1 MEYMKMK
8 YKGFEFDVNPK
19 EFELI
24 AKKNMSKVDIPNK
37 SFINDE
43 VNPKG
48 LLVKGKGC
56 FVGANALEKA
66 HLLLLLFN
74 KSGSDFLF
82 LPTGDVVKA
91 YFTNLDISYSGSLDK
106 VEYSFEF
113 LEDTLGKDTEH
124 TFGYTFA
131 KRQENMFDVSNRTGV
146 EVETLA
152 KINQVQS
159 VFAIKEGDKIW
170 LM

>member
-1 MEYMKMK
+1 MDYMKMK

-19 EFELI
+19 EFQLL
-24 AKKNMSKVDIPNK
+24 ASKNISKIDIPNK
-37 SFINDE
+37 TFVNNEI
-43 VNPKG
+43 NPKG
-48 LLVKGKGC
+48 LTVKGKGSLI
-56 FVGANALEKA
+56 GENALEKA

-91 YFTNLDISYSGSLDK
+91 YFADLNISYSGSLDK
-106 VEYSFEF
+106 VDYSFEF
-113 LEDTLGKDTEH
+113 VEDTKGKEAEY
-124 TFGYTFA
+124 TFGYTIA

-146 EVETLA
+146 SVETLA
-152 KINQVQS
+152 KVNQVES